1 MSSEEDEMSHHREAA
16 IAQIADGIAA
26 LTKAGDRDPELV
38 KKVIAAVLESHES
51 RGDTIAAA
59 AGARASCKI
68 TNVSVSCA
76 SAKAGAGVA
85 PAESRPP
92 IRWGGSESVTILGCT
107 VSVEYECSAS

>member
-1 MSSEEDEMSHHREAA
+1 MSHHRDAA
-16 IAQIADGIAA
+16 VAQIADGIAA

-38 KKVIAAVLESHES
+38 RKVIAAVLESHES

-59 AGARASCKI
+59 AGAKASCKI

-76 SAKAGAGVA
+76 SAKAGAGLA
-85 PAESRPP
+85 AESRPP

>member
-1 MSSEEDEMSHHREAA
+1 MSHHREAA

-38 KKVIAAVLESHES
+38 KKVVAALLESHET

-59 AGARASCKI
+59 AGGTKASCKI
-68 TNVSVSCA
+68 TDVSVSCT
-76 SAKAGAGVA
+76 SAKTEAGVTE
-85 PAESRPP
+85 AEAGPP
-92 IRWGGSESVTILGCT
+92 IRWGGSESITILGCT